1 MRLGFLTH
9 LHIGEDAGDSYRLAL
24 ELFTI
29 AEELGYDSGWVAQH
43 HFLNNGARLPSTL
56 AFLAAA
62 AERTRRIGLGTAIVI
77 LPLEDP
83 LRVAEDAAVV
93 DTLSGG
99 RLQLGLGT
107 GGDPL
112 TFAAFGQDVAARRE
126 RYIEGVRVIQDALAG
141 LPINGTE
148 AVLYPPA
155 PTLTERVW
163 ESTLSPEGGARIG
176 RNGNGLLLAR
186 TAFLSSDPTDV
197 NQLPVAQAYLRNLAL
212 SRVRRGEAR
221 RDVGAGPEAS
231 RDICAAQR
239 EPHGRAAPESSELR
253 GRPDERGS
261 GGEVCPGPVGESR
274 IGLSRAVYPAA
285 DRRTAVSHLE
295 HGVAEYV
302 DSMIGRGHFP
312 RGLSQEAY
320 FARSHIHHG
329 HPEEVIASLRAD
341 RVFPMATDLIV
352 QVHPGHPT
360 PDQLV
365 TALERIAKEV
375 APALGWRPH
384 AAAQPA

>member
-9 LHIGEDAGDSYRLAL
+9 LHIGEDAADSYRLAL

-77 LPLEDP
+77 LPVEDP

-112 TFAAFGQDVAARRE
+112 TFAAFGQDVAARHE
-126 RYIEGVRVIQDALAG
+126 RYAEGVRVIRDTLAG

-155 PTLTERVW
+155 PTLTGRLW
-163 ESTLSPEGGARIG
+163 ESTLSPEGGSRIG

-197 NQLPVAQAYLRNLAL
+197 NQLPVAQAYLQNLPL
-212 SRVRRGEAR
+212 SRGRAVGIRGPM
-221 RDVGAGPEAS
+221 VGMMRGLGGEGLQQSVPGGGGSDRVPEAG
-231 RDICAAQR
+231 CL
-239 EPHGRAAPESSELR
+239 P
-253 GRPDERGS
+253 
-261 GGEVCPGPVGESR
+261 R
-274 IGLSRAVYPAA
+274 IGLSRAVYPAD
-285 DRRTAVSHLE
+285 DRRTAVAHLE

-320 FARSHIHHG
+320 FARSHIHYG

-341 RVFPMATDLIV
+341 RVFPMTTDLIV

-360 PDQLV
+360 PDQFI

-375 APALGWRPH
+375 APALGWRPD
-384 AAAQPA
+384 AAVQPA

>member
-1 MRLGFLTH
+1 MSGQITQRGAVVRLGFLTH
-9 LHIGEDAGDSYRLAL
+9 LHIGEDAADSYRLAL

-43 HFLNNGARLPSTL
+43 HFLNNDARLPSTL

-112 TFAAFGQDVAARRE
+112 TFAAFGQDVLARRE
-126 RYIEGVRVIQDALAG
+126 RYAEGLRVLLDALAG
-141 LPINGTE
+141 RPINGTE

-155 PTLTERVW
+155 PTLHGRIW
-163 ESTLSPEGGARIG
+163 ESTLSPESGARIG

-186 TAFLSSDPTDV
+186 TAFQSSDPTDL
-197 NQLPVAQAYLRNLAL
+197 NQLPVAQAYLDAFTSDFRPSLPLGADGYGRGPDRPR
-212 SRVRRGEAR
+212 SRV
-221 RDVGAGPEAS
+221 
-231 RDICAAQR
+231 Q
-239 EPHGRAAPESSELR
+239 
-253 GRPDERGS
+253 ERGS
-261 GGEVCPGPVGESR
+261 GGGVR
-274 IGLSRAVYPAA
+274 IGLSRAIYPSV
-285 DRRTAVSHLE
+285 DRRSAVAHLE
-295 HGVAEYV
+295 HGVAAYV
-302 DSMIGRGHFP
+302 DQMIRRGFFP
-312 RGLSQEAY
+312 TGLSQEAY
-320 FARSHIHHG
+320 FQRSHLHYG
-329 HPEEVIASLRAD
+329 TPEEVVASLQAD
-341 RVFPMATDLIV
+341 RVFPLATDLIV

-360 PDQLV
+360 PDQFV
-365 TALERIAKEV
+365 TALERIAREV
-375 APALGWRPH
+375 APALGWRPQT
-384 AAAQPA
+384 APQPAG